1 MGKSLPGA
9 EKSHGAP
16 GSTEKTLPG
25 AEKNPG
31 PFGSGCLRTQVDQVH
46 FQGVYQVHQVWL
58 WRAFGAGVVDL
69 VQDFKVDQVHPA
81 FPPDFP
87 FTAASGKRKVTTRG
101 SECPQRPS

>member
-9 EKSHGAP
+9 EKGPGAPSSKENQSPGAERGPGAP
-16 GSTEKTLPG
+16 GS
-25 AEKNPG
+25 
-31 PFGSGCLRTQVDQVH
+31 GCLHTQVDQIL

-87 FTAASGKRKVTTRG
+87 TRI
-101 SECPQRPS
+101 SYQLVQTSRDC